1 MDIKEAMALIKK
13 ASDEYNNAYYFKQ
26 RLKPRK
32 SSKEFDSTM
41 NEITIRVQN
50 IFLSCPDLW
59 DYVEQSEDF
68 FSISWFQQNL
78 EDLIEKYNDKE

>member
-1 MDIKEAMALIKK
+1 METKEAMALIKK
-13 ASDEYNNAYYFKQ
+13 AYDEYNKAYYLKQ

-32 SSKEFDSTM
+32 SSKEYDSTM

-78 EDLIEKYNDKE
+78 EDMIKKYEDNE